1 MSPIFQNEFPY
12 KALKKPLFETLESER
27 SQVVASKQDT
37 MYHTSTNLNSS
48 RSITTVFYWRT
59 MTTFIFEGAQ
69 PSTSDSWIMKS
80 PEIFSLM
87 VIVLGPSFM
96 QIIIVVFNSVAIP
109 CEVKESHWLNNG
121 KSIPPISWS
130 TSSSFSMPSWLSMS
144 SRYHY
149 NRENLQLPCR
159 GRANSNPNA
168 PPSSSSTLQARTLSW
183 SSAISGKKLFGIIK
197 FMTSMSSVY
206 QS

>member
-1 MSPIFQNEFPY
+1 
-12 KALKKPLFETLESER
+12 
-27 SQVVASKQDT
+27 

-96 QIIIVVFNSVAIP
+96 QIIIVVFSSVAIP
-109 CEVKESHWLNNG
+109 CEVKESHWLNNC
-121 KSIPPISWS
+121 KSILPISWS
-130 TSSSFSMPSWLSMS
+130 MSSSFSMPSWLSMS

-149 NRENLQLPCR
+149 NRENLQLPCLLFHIR
-159 GRANSNPNA
+159 GT
-168 PPSSSSTLQARTLSW
+168 PSRDILAKPLSLKKVISDFTKRRKVLVW
-183 SSAISGKKLFGIIK
+183 RHLHWLWFSASIQESRLPLFGVLAP
-197 FMTSMSSVY
+197 FTGHQLEQWASLWL
-206 QS
+206 

>member
-1 MSPIFQNEFPY
+1 
-12 KALKKPLFETLESER
+12 
-27 SQVVASKQDT
+27 

-48 RSITTVFYWRT
+48 CSITTVFYWRT

-109 CEVKESHWLNNG
+109 CQVKESHWLNNG
-121 KSIPPISWS
+121 KSILPISWS
-130 TSSSFSMPSWLSMS
+130 MSSSFPMPSWLSMS

-149 NRENLQLPCR
+149 NRENLQLPCLLFHIR
-159 GRANSNPNA
+159 GTPSRDILAKPLSRSEKSHLRFYQKTQSSCLETPSLA
-168 PPSSSSTLQARTLSW
+168 LVLRKDPRIQTPPLWCPRSFHWPSTWAMSILVIVVRE
-183 SSAISGKKLFGIIK
+183 GK
-197 FMTSMSSVY
+197 
-206 QS
+206 